1 MAVLASILD
10 HLDKIASIV
19 AAVFTVIA
27 FTAARRRVTE
37 QPADAPDP
45 GQRPGPWWTSRR
57 LHLAALV
64 GMLVSVGLAVRVVA
78 DGGSAPEPPRS
89 LSSAPV
95 TRSAPATGAT
105 PGPGDLRPDS
115 AVPLRYRDAI
125 NAAGRSCHRP
135 GVTPAL
141 VAAMLFAE
149 SGFDPDKRSPQT
161 DEYGIAMWTPTVFK
175 RWAPTYPDR
184 TASYLNP
191 DDAIAAMGSFLC
203 ELAQTVG
210 PLGSDPQPLIAAGYR
225 VGGRQVRAANGVPP
239 SAAAYVAVVREK
251 IIEYGY

>member
-37 QPADAPDP
+37 QPADAPDL
-45 GQRPGPWWTSRR
+45 GARPGRWWTSRR

-78 DGGSAPEPPRS
+78 DGGSASEAPRS
-89 LSSAPV
+89 LNSAPV
-95 TRSAPATGAT
+95 TNAAAR
-105 PGPGDLRPDS
+105 PGDLRPDS

-175 RWAPTYPDR
+175 LWAPTYPDR